1 MATALNRL
9 ITILRE
15 MESAVIAYSGGVDS
29 TFLLKVAALSG
40 IRSMAVTGASP
51 TMPRQD
57 RMDAEGM
64 AKALGFPH
72 TLIETLELEKED
84 FRKNPPDRCF
94 HCKNELF
101 AKLRCIAESD
111 GYRYVIDGSNL
122 DDLDD
127 WRPGRKAALAH
138 GVRSPLIE
146 AGLKKQ
152 DIRDLSL
159 ELNLPTWNKPSSPC
173 LSSRFP
179 YGEPITAEAL
189 VRVDSAENVLR
200 SFGFRE
206 FRVRHHGETARIEI
220 LEADIPRFLDP
231 ALRIPVTRNLR
242 ALGYRYVTLDL
253 DGFRSGRLNEAVSES
268 QSSQH

>member
-9 ITILRE
+9 ITIFRE
-15 MESAVIAYSGGVDS
+15 IESAVIAYSGGVDS
-29 TFLLKVAALSG
+29 TLLLKAAALSG
-40 IRSMAVTGASP
+40 IRVMAVTGVSP

-57 RMDAEGM
+57 FVDAGEM
-64 AKALGFPH
+64 AKALGITH
-72 TLIETLELEKED
+72 IIIETSELEKED
-84 FRKNPPDRCF
+84 FWKNPPDRCF
-94 HCKNELF
+94 HCKSELF
-101 AKLRCIAESD
+101 ARLGCIAESE
-111 GYRYVIDGSNL
+111 GYRHVLDGSNL
-122 DDLDD
+122 DDLDE

-146 AGLKKQ
+146 AGLRKQ

-159 ELNLPTWNKPSSPC
+159 KLNLPTWDKPSSPC

-189 VRVDSAENVLR
+189 AKVESAENVLK

-220 LEADIPRFLDP
+220 READMPRFADP
-231 ALRIPVTRNLR
+231 EIRTPITRHLR
-242 ALGYRYVTLDL
+242 ALGYRFVTLDL
-253 DGFRSGRLNEAVSES
+253 EGFRSGRLNEAVSGS

>member
-1 MATALNRL
+1 MTTPLNRL

-29 TFLLKVAALSG
+29 SFLLKAAALSG
-40 IRSMAVTGASP
+40 IRLMAVTGVSP
-51 TMPRQD
+51 TIPRQD
-57 RMDAEGM
+57 FMDAKEM
-64 AKALGFPH
+64 ANTLGVPH
-72 TLIETLELEKED
+72 TIIETSELEKED

-94 HCKNELF
+94 HCKSELF
-101 AKLRCIAESD
+101 AKLGCIAASE
-111 GYRYVIDGSNL
+111 GYRYVLDGSNL
-122 DDLDD
+122 DDLND

-146 AGLKKQ
+146 AGLRKQ
-152 DIRDLSL
+152 EIRELSL
-159 ELNLPTWNKPSSPC
+159 GLNLPTWNKPSSPC

-189 VRVDSAENVLR
+189 SRVESAEDILR

-206 FRVRHHGETARIEI
+206 FRVRHHGETARLEI
-220 LEADIPRFLDP
+220 QEADIARFLDP
-231 ALRIPVTRNLR
+231 AIRVPVTRRLR
-242 ALGYRYVTLDL
+242 ALGYRYITLDL
-253 DGFRSGRLNEAVSES
+253 EGFRSGRLNEAVSGP